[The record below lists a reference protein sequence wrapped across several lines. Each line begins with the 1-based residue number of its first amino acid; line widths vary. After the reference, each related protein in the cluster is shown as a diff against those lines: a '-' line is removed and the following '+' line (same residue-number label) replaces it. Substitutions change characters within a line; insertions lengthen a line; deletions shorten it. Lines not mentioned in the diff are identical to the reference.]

1 MWVGFARVSTREQ
14 DLNNQLEALRQSGC
28 EKTIHGKHSGSSEE
42 NDGKLAE
49 LVSFVREGDVVVVTK
64 LDRLGR
70 SLKMILQT
78 LEDIHD
84 KGAMLKTLDGSIDTS
99 QQTPFSKAM
108 VSLIGTFAELE
119 RNLIVSRTTEGREA
133 AKKKGV
139 KFGRKPSLSEEEQL
153 QALQK
158 LRTGQSVRATAK
170 EFGVTRQT
178 LYRVLKRFPR
188 EGVKGRPG
196 SS

>member
-1 MWVGFARVSTREQ
+1 MWIGYARVSTKEQ
-14 DLNNQLEALRQSGC
+14 DLDNQLEALKQAGC
-28 EKTIHGKHSGSSEE
+28 QKVIHGKQSGSSKE
-42 NDGKLAE
+42 NDAKLAE
-49 LVSFVREGDVVVVTK
+49 LVEYVREGDVVVVTK

-78 LEDIHD
+78 LEDIHE

-99 QQTPFSKAM
+99 QETPFSKAM

-119 RNLIVSRTTEGREA
+119 RNLIVSRTTEGRDA

-139 KFGRKPSLSEEEQL
+139 KFGRKPSMSEDEQR
-153 QALQK
+153 QALAR
-158 LRTGQSVRATAK
+158 LEAGQSVRATAL

-178 LYRVLKRFPR
+178 LYRVMKKWGGCAIEN
-188 EGVKGRPG
+188 EGGV
-196 SS
+196 